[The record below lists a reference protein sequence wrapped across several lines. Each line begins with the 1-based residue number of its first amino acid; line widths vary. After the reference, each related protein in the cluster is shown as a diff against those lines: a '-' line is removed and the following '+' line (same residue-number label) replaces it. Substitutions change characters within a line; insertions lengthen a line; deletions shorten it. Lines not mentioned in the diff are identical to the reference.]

1 MGYGGGCHAPV
12 DTGKRKA
19 SRNKT
24 RRDKGR
30 AAKAQKGFKAGLKP
44 VGRDAKKT
52 RIRERRARNAAIP
65 VELPPL
71 SIYVIEKSAGGDD
84 DEDNAEEAA
93 AAGMAVDK

>member
-12 DTGKRKA
+12 DTGRKKA
-19 SRNKT
+19 SRNRV

-71 SIYVIEKSAGGDD
+71 SIYVIEKSDD
-84 DEDNAEEAA
+84 DDGGEEAA